1 MPRRSDASL
10 DRRFEMIEQRVAEL
24 RGDLNGEFW
33 WELFDLSK
41 RVLALEKCCK
51 KPQTVRKS
59 NKNCVSMG
67 VHGVSKNMNLSNTR
81 VPAATYTH

>member
-1 MPRRSDASL
+1 MPRHRSDASL
-10 DRRFEMIEQRVAEL
+10 DRRFELIEQRVAEL

-51 KPQTVRKS
+51 KAQTVQESKRKARSGRSRNRVMRSGRSRSRRKS
-59 NKNCVSMG
+59 S
-67 VHGVSKNMNLSNTR
+67 
-81 VPAATYTH
+81 